1 MRFFTTELGP
11 HQLILGYPWFAA
23 IQPRIDWAKG
33 WIDYTQLLVV
43 LRSPKRTPGKFSQMH
58 NDGTTTSGT
67 TLPESKGSNSNQGV
81 TTGRT
86 TPKDKKVDL
95 ARRILKIC
103 QSV

>member
-43 LRSPKRTPGKFSQMH
+43 LRSPNAHLVNFLRCITMGQRQAGQLSLKARAVTQTKASQLAEQHQKTKRLI
-58 NDGTTTSGT
+58 
-67 TLPESKGSNSNQGV
+67 LPEEY
-81 TTGRT
+81 
-86 TPKDKKVDL
+86 
-95 ARRILKIC
+95 
-103 QSV
+103 